1 MVNAVTHV
9 PYASVADGLARIE
22 ELFRTLGQRA
32 YSGEPVSQL
41 EHALQSAALA
51 QAAGAAEP
59 LVAAAL
65 LHDLGH
71 LVNDQGE
78 TPTERGVDDLHQFH
92 GAHYLKPLFGR
103 EVLEPIRLHV
113 AAKRYLCATRPGYQD
128 ALSPDSKRSL
138 ALQGGAFSA
147 DEAEVFGQSA
157 HAAAAVALRLWDD
170 EAKVAGMKTPTL
182 ADYLPLL
189 ARCAA
194 AETRTRDSF
203 HQEI

>member
-1 MVNAVTHV
+1 MNRI
-9 PYASVADGLARIE
+9 PFASVDDALARIE
-22 ELFRTLGQRA
+22 ELFRALGPRA

-78 TPTERGVDDLHQFH
+78 TPSERGVDDQHQFH

-103 EVLEPIRLHV
+103 EVLGPIRLHV

-147 DEAEVFGQSA
+147 GEAEAFGQLP

-170 EAKVAGMKTPTL
+170 AAKVAGMKTPTF

-189 ARCAA
+189 ARCAS
-194 AETRTRDSF
+194 R
-203 HQEI
+203 